1 MTDTGKEGTNM
12 AANAYQRSAYR
23 STTTVQAY
31 RSAEIEGLS
40 QRDLLVKLF
49 EGIERFLGQARTAM
63 EAKQIEPAHNGCLKA
78 RAIIMELLSTL
89 NFDQGGDIA
98 KQLRD
103 LYLYL
108 LSSISEA
115 NLRKDPALITAILP
129 VVETLRSAWQD
140 IPAEEANTTSLP
152 GGTQRTSHVNLRT

>member
-1 MTDTGKEGTNM
+1 M

-23 STTTVQAY
+23 STSTVNQAY

-49 EGIERFLGQARTAM
+49 EGIERFLGQARSAM
-63 EAKQIEPAHNGCLKA
+63 EAKQVEPAHENCIKA

-115 NLRKDPALITAILP
+115 NLRKDPALITTILP
-129 VVETLRSAWQD
+129 VVTTLCSAWRD

-152 GGTQRTSHVNLRT
+152 GGAQRTSLVNLRT